1 MDKQT
6 GDTGIFIPMHRG
18 AAGFMSDE
26 QFAKFYWPGF
36 KALVLGLIDA
46 RLTPIPCSKG
56 GYTPRL
62 EYLREL
68 PPKKIYAHFDKVNR
82 IKAKKTIGDVMCYW
96 SKVSASLMCPGTP
109 Q

>member
-6 GDTGIFIPMHRG
+6 GDTGIFISMQRG

-46 RLTPIPCSKG
+46 G
-56 GYTPRL
+56 
-62 EYLREL
+62 
-68 PPKKIYAHFDKVNR
+68 
-82 IKAKKTIGDVMCYW
+82 
-96 SKVSASLMCPGTP
+96 
-109 Q
+109 